1 MNAASRCPPKKSRA
15 RTFSHMNFT
24 GSGITQLHQGKC
36 LGYLLT
42 EPKNLR
48 LGQGLETTRSRTAKR
63 LEELLLIAHLGA
75 FVQRLIGED
84 AKTRQLEL
92 QFTSTCRKTRPEIS
106 VLTLARRLLA
116 APTEWLDQLT
126 PWAAIPPLRAQA
138 QHACAPQ

>member
-1 MNAASRCPPKKSRA
+1 MKLYAQRMRIEQSFRD
-15 RTFSHMNFT
+15 T
-24 GSGITQLHQGKC
+24 
-36 LGYLLT
+36 
-42 EPKNLR
+42 KNLR
-48 LGQGLETTRSRTAKR
+48 LGQGLETTRSRTAQR
-63 LEELLLIAHLGA
+63 LEVLLLIAHLGA

-116 APTEWLDQLT
+116 APTDWLKQLT

-138 QHACAPQ
+138 QHACTPQ